1 MSKNQNTFIK
11 KQKAELKK
19 RKKREKQEKM
29 AARKDQPKS
38 GDLDDMIA
46 YVDEFGNISDT
57 PPEPEPPKKE
67 NAPRSQNPPRP
78 QNTTQTQKF
87 NRNTNLKS

>member
-1 MSKNQNTFIK
+1 LSINIAEMSKNQNTFIK

-19 RKKREKQEKM
+19 RKKRDKQEKM
-29 AARKDQPKS
+29 ASRKDQPKS
-38 GDLDDMIA
+38 GDLDDMMA

-67 NAPRSQNPPRP
+67 INPS
-78 QNTTQTQKF
+78 QKF
-87 NRNTNLKS
+87 NRNNKFKSQ

>member
-1 MSKNQNTFIK
+1 MSIKIAEMSKNQNTFIK

-38 GDLDDMIA
+38 GDLDDMIQ
-46 YVDEFGNISDT
+46 G
-57 PPEPEPPKKE
+57 KKGV
-67 NAPRSQNPPRP
+67 NAVNV
-78 QNTTQTQKF
+78 KVA
-87 NRNTNLKS
+87 K